1 MSSLDQA
8 MLPWDGVRRIK
19 KPAGHALGLY
29 RLHQLE
35 AEYLLRSGAR
45 WVTWAANILQ
55 AIAYQDG
62 PLSPAQE
69 HYLRQF
75 TNELEERVSA

>member
-1 MSSLDQA
+1 MNALDQA
-8 MLPWDGVRRIK
+8 MLPWDGVRRMK
-19 KPAGHALGLY
+19 KPAGYVPGLY
-29 RLHQLE
+29 RLHQLD
-35 AEYLLRSGAR
+35 AEYLLRSGAT
-45 WVTWAANILQ
+45 WFTWAANILQ

-75 TNELEERVSA
+75 TNEVKGRVSA